1 MFGFTERQKADHH
14 IATLTRVL
22 GVSRSGL
29 YARRTRPKSLR
40 AMEDE
45 VLADMIATIHHDS
58 RGTYGAPRI
67 QAELRIAQGIS
78 CSRRR
83 IARLMRQQGLHGVS
97 RRRPHRPATTVRD
110 EGATPARDLVQRDFH
125 ATRPHVLWVADI
137 TYVPTCEGFLYL
149 AGVLD
154 VCTRRCV
161 GWAMRDTLA
170 TEIVT
175 AALDMAIRRARPAAG
190 LIHHSDHGS
199 QYTSAVF
206 GARCQEAGIVPS
218 MGSVGDAYDNAL
230 AESFFATLEC
240 ELIDRENFATRDEAR
255 TKIFDYLEA
264 WYNPRRRHS
273 ALDYLSPM
281 EFERRCQEASNT
293 RST

>member
-1 MFGFTERQKADHH
+1 MYGFAERQKASFH
-14 IATLTRVL
+14 IATMTRVL

-29 YARRTRPKSLR
+29 YARRTRPKTLR

-45 VLADMIATIHHDS
+45 VLADMITTIHRES
-58 RGTYGAPRI
+58 RGTYGAPRV
-67 QAELRIAQGIS
+67 QAELRMAHGIN

-83 IARLMRQQGLHGVS
+83 VARILGQQGLRGVS
-97 RRRPHRPATTVRD
+97 RRAAHPITTIRD
-110 EGATPARDLVQRDFH
+110 DAATPARDLVQRDFH
-125 ATRPHVLWVADI
+125 ATRPNVLWVADI
-137 TYVPTCEGFLYL
+137 TYVPTLEGFLYL
-149 AGVLD
+149 ACVLD

-175 AALDMAIRRARPAAG
+175 AALDMAILRTRPGPG
-190 LIHHSDHGS
+190 LVHHSDHGS
-199 QYTSAVF
+199 QYTSTVF
-206 GARCQEAGIVPS
+206 GQRCQEAGVIPS
-218 MGSVGDAYDNAL
+218 MGSVGDCFDNAM

-240 ELIDRENFATRDEAR
+240 ELIDREIFPTRDQAR
-255 TKIFDYLEA
+255 TNVFDYLET

-281 EFERRCQEASNT
+281 EFERRCQETSNA

>member
-1 MFGFTERQKADHH
+1 MFGFAERQKADHH
-14 IATLTRVL
+14 IATMTRVL

-45 VLADMIATIHHDS
+45 VLRDMITTVHADS

-67 QAELRIAQGIS
+67 RAELAIAKGIRS
-78 CSRRR
+78 SRRR
-83 IARLMRQQGLHGVS
+83 IARLMRQAGLQGVS
-97 RRRPHRPATTVRD
+97 RRQPHHPTTTVRD
-110 EGATPARDLVQRDFH
+110 EAARPARDLVQRDFH
-125 ATRPHVLWVADI
+125 ATRPNVLWVADI
-137 TYVPTCEGFLYL
+137 TYVPTLEGFLYL
-149 AGVLD
+149 ACVLD
-154 VCTRRCV
+154 VCTRRCL

-175 AALDMAIRRARPAAG
+175 AALDMAILRARPGPG

-199 QYTSAVF
+199 QYTSYVF
-206 GARCQEAGIVPS
+206 GQRCQEAGIVPS
-218 MGSVGDAYDNAL
+218 MGTVGDAFDNAL

-240 ELIDRENFATRDEAR
+240 ELIDRQEFVTREEAR
-255 TKIFDYLEA
+255 TKIFDYLET

-281 EFERRCQEASNT
+281 EFERRCQDTSSAPSV
-293 RST
+293 